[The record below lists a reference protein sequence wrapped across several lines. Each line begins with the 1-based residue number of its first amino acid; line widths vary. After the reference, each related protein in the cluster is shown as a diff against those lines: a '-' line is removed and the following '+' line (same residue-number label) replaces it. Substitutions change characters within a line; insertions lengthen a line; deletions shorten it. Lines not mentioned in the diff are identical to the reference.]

1 MKKLLLA
8 SSALVA
14 SAGVAS
20 AEISWSGYAEMG
32 IGGGTN
38 QDAEFIQDIA
48 LTFSM
53 SGMTDNGIEFG
64 ASSDLDEGNGQDQ
77 VNGGWNLD
85 NESVFI
91 SGAFGTL
98 TMGEIDGAMDW
109 ALTEAA
115 VGNPGSLNDD
125 ETAHAGYMGSYLDGQ
140 YDNQIVRYDYT
151 MGDFGFALSA
161 EMDETDAR
169 DPGMAIGAKYSMAL
183 GMGSLDLAA
192 GYQQTDGT
200 TADGFLDTIVVPAGQ
215 DVTVAGISA
224 VMAMDNG
231 LTVGVE
237 YTDWEFGNVV
247 DATHTGIGVGYT
259 MDAITL
265 HANWGQYDV
274 DGAGD
279 ITGYGLAAAYD
290 LGGGAALH
298 LAYGDSDDDVNGVES
313 DSWSFGLSMS
323 F

>member
-32 IGGGTN
+32 IGGGTT
-38 QDAEFIQDIA
+38 QTAEFIQDIA

-64 ASSDLDEGNGQDQ
+64 ASSDLDTDSSGQGS
-77 VNGGWNLD
+77 VNGTWNLD

-91 SGAFGTL
+91 SGAWGTL

-151 MGDFGFALSA
+151 MGDFGFAVSA
-161 EMDETDAR
+161 EMDDTDVR

-192 GYQQTDGT
+192 GYQQTDG
-200 TADGFLDTIVVPAGQ
+200 FSFAGLNGNAG
-215 DVTVAGISA
+215 DEATVAGISA
-224 VMAMDNG
+224 VLATDAG

-237 YTDWEFGNVV
+237 YTDWDFNGQ
-247 DATHTGIGVGYT
+247 DATHVGVGAGYT

-265 HANWGQYDV
+265 HANWGQYDL
-274 DGAGD
+274 DGLGE

-298 LAYGDSDDDVNGVES
+298 LAYGDSEDLAGNDS